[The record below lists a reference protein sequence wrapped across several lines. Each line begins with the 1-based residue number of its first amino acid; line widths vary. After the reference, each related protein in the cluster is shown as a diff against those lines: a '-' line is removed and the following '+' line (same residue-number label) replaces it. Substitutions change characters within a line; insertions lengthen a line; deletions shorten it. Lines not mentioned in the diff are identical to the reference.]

1 MLSVNG
7 AQFLIILFFLLFEA
21 AAVPVFGIFIVPHTK
36 IYASL

>member
-1 MLSVNG
+1 MLSING

-21 AAVPVFGIFIVPHTK
+21 AAVPVFGIFIVPHTM